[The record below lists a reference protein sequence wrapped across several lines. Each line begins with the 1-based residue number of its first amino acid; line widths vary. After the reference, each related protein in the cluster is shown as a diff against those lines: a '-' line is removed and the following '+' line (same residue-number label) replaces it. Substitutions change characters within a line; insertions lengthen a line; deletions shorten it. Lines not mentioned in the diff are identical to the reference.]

1 MGFEQFE
8 LLPQSPSKTL
18 PPKPYNIKSLL
29 FGIFIGIFLGIIGTL
44 LAEKSSNST
53 PSHSPLS
60 RKARNLP
67 VSQDE
72 EKQAV
77 DLLKIC
83 RANEEKLTLLIDSKS
98 DCEVF
103 KQNLTICVANNKALK
118 EEKLTAVAEHNKA
131 ITLIE
136 RLETEKGTT
145 EAQLVET
152 KKKVVL
158 LESEKNSNKNPSACP
173 VPQSFQGKCRLGWTY
188 LKETDSCY
196 FYYEF
201 TYNDEG
207 QLNKYKWETAEED
220 CTRSGAHLASIH
232 SNVERE
238 FMKKMISSSFR
249 RNNPKATPENGCH
262 GTDFYVWFGLRRVDG
277 KRTYSDGTPDDFVG
291 TGELSTVTGN
301 LYYSMCYE
309 STNINQ
315 TYISYYSTEAQ
326 ARRGKARYICQKP
339 ANK

>member
-1 MGFEQFE
+1 MGLEQFE

-18 PPKPYNIKSLL
+18 TPKPYNTKGLL
-29 FGIFIGIFLGIIGTL
+29 FGIFIGIFLGIIGSL
-44 LAEKSSNST
+44 LVEKSFNST
-53 PSHSPLS
+53 PFHRPLS

-67 VSQDE
+67 ASQDE

-83 RANEEKLTLLIDSKS
+83 RANEAKLTLLIDSKNS
-98 DCEVF
+98 D
-103 KQNLTICVANNKALK
+103 
-118 EEKLTAVAEHNKA
+118 
-131 ITLIE
+131 
-136 RLETEKGTT
+136 
-145 EAQLVET
+145 
-152 KKKVVL
+152 KK
-158 LESEKNSNKNPSACP
+158 SSACP
-173 VPQSFQGKCRLGWTY
+173 VPQSFEGKCRLGSAY

-196 FYYEF
+196 FYHES

-207 QLNKYKWETAEED
+207 QLNKYKWETAEKD

-232 SNVERE
+232 SNVEQE

-249 RNNPKATPENGCH
+249 KNNPKATSKNGCN
-262 GTDFYVWFGLRRVDG
+262 GSDFYVWFGLRRVDG
-277 KRTYSDGTPDDFVG
+277 KRTYSDGTPDDYVG
-291 TGELSTVTGN
+291 TEVPSMTGN

-315 TYISYYSTEAQ
+315 TSIYYYQPENN
-326 ARRGKARYICQKP
+326 RGMARYICQKP

>member
-207 QLNKYKWETAEED
+207 QLNKYKVYRKQGDKE
-220 CTRSGAHLASIH
+220 
-232 SNVERE
+232 
-238 FMKKMISSSFR
+238 MISSSFR